1 MKNSN
6 FANKLRR
13 LQKYSRKIDH
23 LMNSIDRIMNW
34 SENIEIEI
42 LMENEIKRYA
52 IYKLYQECI
61 ESIFDIVSMIVKD
74 LKLRV
79 EDDYSNL
86 EQLRANNI
94 LNEKEMNILKKGNH
108 LRNLIVHWYNKISE
122 EEILKE
128 IKSIINNL
136 NDIIIRFKKWIDQFY

>member
-6 FANKLRR
+6 SPNKLRR
-13 LQKYSRKIDH
+13 LQKYDRKINH
-23 LMNSIDRIMNW
+23 FMNSFERIMNW
-34 SENIEIEI
+34 SGNFDIEI
-42 LMENEIKRYA
+42 LIENEIKRYA

-61 ESIFDIVSMIVKD
+61 ESIFDVVSMIVKD

-86 EQLRANNI
+86 GQLGVNNI
-94 LNEKEMNILKKGNH
+94 LNEKEINILKRGNH

-128 IKSIINNL
+128 IKSIIYNL